1 MTDDS
6 ATNHSPAARL
16 AQLITRDELLV
27 IPGVYDG
34 LSARVVEEAG
44 FACVYVSG
52 GAIARGSGLPD
63 LGLLSMTEV
72 RDRIAQIC
80 DAISVPVVVDIDTG
94 YGNALN
100 VHRTV
105 REFTRL
111 GAAAFQL
118 EDQVTPKKC
127 GHYAGKAL
135 ISATEM
141 VGKITAAIEARGP
154 NGPLLIARTDAVA
167 AEGLKAAIDRARRY
181 ADAGAEILFVEAPT
195 ARDQIEFIADELA
208 GHTLLINMFEG
219 GRTPVLPPD
228 EIAALGYRLVIVPS
242 DLQRAA
248 IHAMR
253 HAAAELHRHG
263 STAAISDR
271 LTTFD
276 DRDALV
282 NKATWDEREQ
292 RYAAS

>member
-1 MTDDS
+1 MHQTPP
-6 ATNHSPAARL
+6 TRL
-16 AQLITRDELLV
+16 RRLLDRDELLV
-27 IPGVYDG
+27 LPGVYDG
-34 LSARVVEEAG
+34 LSARVAEEAG
-44 FACVYVSG
+44 FECVYVSG
-52 GAIARGSGLPD
+52 GAIARGGGLPD

-72 RDRIAQIC
+72 RDRVAQIC
-80 DAISVPVVVDIDTG
+80 DAVSVPVVVDIDTG

-118 EDQVTPKKC
+118 EDQITPKKC
-127 GHYAGKAL
+127 GHYAGKAV
-135 ISATEM
+135 ISAEEM
-141 VGKITAAIEARGP
+141 AGKIASAVDARGED
-154 NGPLLIARTDAVA
+154 GALLIARTDAVA
-167 AEGLKAAIDRARRY
+167 TEGFTAAVERARRY

-195 ARDQIEFIADELA
+195 DRRQIEATARELA

-219 GRTPVLPPD
+219 GRTPVVARD
-228 EIAALGYRLVIVPS
+228 ELAAMGYRIVIVPS

-253 HAAAELHRHG
+253 RAAAELRAHG
-263 STAAISDR
+263 GTSAMSDH

-276 DRDALV
+276 ERDVLIG
-282 NKATWDEREQ
+282 KPTWDARER
-292 RYAAS
+292 RYAAP

>member
-1 MTDDS
+1 MDQT
-6 ATNHSPAARL
+6 PPARL
-16 AQLITRDELLV
+16 RRLLARNELLV
-27 IPGVYDG
+27 LPGVYDG
-34 LSARVVEEAG
+34 LSARVAEEAG
-44 FACVYVSG
+44 FECLYVSG
-52 GAIARGSGLPD
+52 GAIARGGGLPD

-72 RDRIAQIC
+72 RDRVAQVC
-80 DAISVPVVVDIDTG
+80 DAVSVPVVVDIDTG

-111 GAAAFQL
+111 GVAAFQL

-127 GHYAGKAL
+127 GHYAGKAVV
-135 ISATEM
+135 STEEM
-141 VGKITAAIEARGP
+141 AGKIASAVDASGAD
-154 NGPLLIARTDAVA
+154 GPLLIARTDAVA
-167 AEGLKAAIDRARRY
+167 TEGFTAAVKRARRY

-195 ARDQIEFIADELA
+195 DRQQIEATARELA

-219 GRTPVLPPD
+219 GRTPVVAPD
-228 EIAALGYRLVIVPS
+228 ELAAMGYRIVIVPS

-253 HAAAELHRHG
+253 RAAAELRANG
-263 STAAISDR
+263 STAAMSDH

-276 DRDALV
+276 
-282 NKATWDEREQ
+282 EREVLIGKPDWDAAER
-292 RYAAS
+292 RYSAP